1 MKTPILAL
9 NSLLYPPNPKS
20 RVRRVS
26 VAPQRGEEVLGLSL
40 GAQDPPAL
48 GAVTLLSPSISW
60 NGVKATGALR
70 LVWGRGE
77 Q

>member
-1 MKTPILAL
+1 M
-9 NSLLYPPNPKS
+9 
-20 RVRRVS
+20 
-26 VAPQRGEEVLGLSL
+26 APQRGQEVLGLSV
-40 GAQDPPAL
+40 GAQDRPAL